1 MNMVKNNF
9 TVLVEEKDS
18 AKQEAPL
25 IFIGDVVHS
34 VRNELKIGME
44 LVRLNSGGRFRID
57 TIDPEEHHV
66 RKLNLTELKRDGSD
80 GKKFT
85 VPDTSVVMAIKKAE
99 IRPEH
104 QHLFYAHQQVKG
116 TIKKG
121 EFIPDEKYLIDWHKR
136 FSNYFRFKREN
147 WQYDPPNEWRREV
160 LLLIWSTIDEIGP
173 AVFNDYIRY
182 GFAEEKNEDETMAK
196 AHKAMRQSSI
206 ISNCDESK
214 SFAENVLY
222 SCIAMSDDFWEAVK
236 VVVYNEGVKMSFEH
250 RV

>member
-1 MNMVKNNF
+1 M
-9 TVLVEEKDS
+9 
-18 AKQEAPL
+18 
-25 IFIGDVVHS
+25 
-34 VRNELKIGME
+34 
-44 LVRLNSGGRFRID
+44 
-57 TIDPEEHHV
+57 
-66 RKLNLTELKRDGSD
+66 
-80 GKKFT
+80 
-85 VPDTSVVMAIKKAE
+85 
-99 IRPEH
+99 
-104 QHLFYAHQQVKG
+104 
-116 TIKKG
+116 
-121 EFIPDEKYLIDWHKR
+121 
-136 FSNYFRFKREN
+136 
-147 WQYDPPNEWRREV
+147 